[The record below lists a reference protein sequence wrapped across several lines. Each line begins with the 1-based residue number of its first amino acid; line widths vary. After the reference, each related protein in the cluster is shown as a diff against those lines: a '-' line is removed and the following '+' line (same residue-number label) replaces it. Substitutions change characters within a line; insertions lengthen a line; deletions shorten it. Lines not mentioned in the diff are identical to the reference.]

1 MEKYQIVISSG
12 GGSGGK
18 KAATQP
24 WRVKNRDAEDI
35 PLLQVTRKGLPRCS
49 GIRAAP
55 CGVSGCK
62 PDQGKHIPLPTGR
75 QLEHRVCGIDGTNE
89 TGMASLVGPTAE
101 ITGAL
106 VLSARY
112 SNCII
117 SDQGGRRSRV
127 LQAALGAPTPAAS
140 PKTATPNCPGR
151 LPGSRCSPIAAGSAE
166 AYAVAPSE
174 IAMS

>member
-1 MEKYQIVISSG
+1 MVAAVKKPQLSLGEQRIATPGYSVTSGYTQGTATLLGYSSC
-12 GGSGGK
+12 
-18 KAATQP
+18 AV
-24 WRVKNRDAEDI
+24 R
-35 PLLQVTRKGLPRCS
+35 
-49 GIRAAP
+49 
-55 CGVSGCK
+55 VSGCK
-62 PDQGKHIPLPTGR
+62 PVQGRHIPLPTGR
-75 QLEHRVCGIDGTNE
+75 QLERRVCGIDGTNE